1 MYLCTYVCILYLSVH
16 RVEYVAA
23 VGGGDDL
30 SKTTGGGALYIYIYS
45 WVMSV
50 IWLLVEEV
58 WEYQYVRILHLA

>member
-1 MYLCTYVCILYLSVH
+1 MYVSSIYPSIGSSMSPRL
-16 RVEYVAA
+16 VAA
-23 VGGGDDL
+23 MTCRKQQAAVRYIYI
-30 SKTTGGGALYIYIYS
+30 YIYIYS